1 MKKAIVTLS
10 GGMDSAVTLSI
21 ALKDGFD
28 VAALHI
34 NYGQLTQS
42 AELKAFNNLCD
53 YYSVKERLVVDIEYL
68 SQIGGSSLTDKRLEV
83 KDANLLTPEIPNTYV
98 PFRNANILAIATSW
112 AEVIGAVGLY
122 IGANQI
128 DSSGYPDTRKEFF
141 EAYEKMIAY
150 GTKPTTNI
158 KIYTPI
164 IEMSK
169 KEIIEK
175 GIELKTPF
183 ELTWSC
189 YREVDEACGT
199 CDSCVLR
206 LKGFEEAGLKDP
218 IPYKLKY

>member
-10 GGMDSAVTLSI
+10 GGMDSAVSLSI
-21 ALKDGFD
+21 AINDGFE

-42 AELKAFNNLCD
+42 AELRAFENLCN
-53 YYSVKERLVVDIEYL
+53 YYSIKERLVVDIEYL
-68 SQIGGSSLTDKRLEV
+68 SQIGGSSLTDSKLEV
-83 KDANLLTPEIPNTYV
+83 KDANFSNSEIPNTYV

-112 AEVIGAVGLY
+112 AEVIGAEGIY
-122 IGANQI
+122 IGANQV
-128 DSSGYPDTRKEFF
+128 DSSGYPDTRKDFF
-141 EAYEKMIAY
+141 DAYEKMIFY
-150 GTKPTTNI
+150 GTKPSTNI

-175 GIELKTPF
+175 GIQLKTPF

-189 YREVDEACGT
+189 YRETEEACGT

-206 LKGFEEAGLKDP
+206 LKGFEEAGIKDP
-218 IPYKLKY
+218 IRYKLK